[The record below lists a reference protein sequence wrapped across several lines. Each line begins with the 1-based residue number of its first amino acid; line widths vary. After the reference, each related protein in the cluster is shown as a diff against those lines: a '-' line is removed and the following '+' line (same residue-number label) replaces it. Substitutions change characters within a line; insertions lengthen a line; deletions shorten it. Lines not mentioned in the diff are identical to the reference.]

1 VPNGVIVMKS
11 REEDLEQVLADLANR
26 PHGRHIVR
34 ISVIEASHTRVG
46 IKTEG
51 VNAISDSVSGL
62 WAVTFGKGGFSSEM
76 DCGSKIR
83 YGERMNDGDRFQMA
97 LERFDEENSHDPHWM
112 MVDGQRHPRELLYAR
127 WLTEWILKLL
137 PDASEVLRLA
147 ARSQH
152 LCRWMIPRNSYEM
165 TRAGYLR
172 WRADLKQFHARK
184 SAEILREIGYAED
197 VIQRVQDLN
206 LKKALGRD
214 PECQALE
221 DALCLVTL
229 QYQLADLVSKT
240 APEKMVGILAKT
252 WKKMSPNAREYALQL
267 PFPEREKELIE
278 RALGNSD
285 AGDSG
290 IA

>member
-1 VPNGVIVMKS
+1 
-11 REEDLEQVLADLANR
+11 
-26 PHGRHIVR
+26 
-34 ISVIEASHTRVG
+34 
-46 IKTEG
+46 
-51 VNAISDSVSGL
+51 
-62 WAVTFGKGGFSSEM
+62 VTFGKSRLREM

-83 YGERMNDGDRFQMA
+83 YRERMNDGDRFQKA
-97 LERFDEENSHDPHWM
+97 LERFDEENSHDPHWV
-112 MVDGQRHPRELLYAR
+112 MVDGQPHPRELLYAR

-172 WRADLKQFHARK
+172 WRADLKQFHAGK
-184 SAEILREIGYAED
+184 SAEVLREIGYAED

-229 QYQLADLVSKT
+229 QYQLADLVAKT
-240 APEKMVGILAKT
+240 APEKMGGILAKT
-252 WKKMSPNAREYALQL
+252 WKKMSPNAREYALKL
-267 PFPEREKELIE
+267 PFSEREKDLID

-290 IA
+290 IT